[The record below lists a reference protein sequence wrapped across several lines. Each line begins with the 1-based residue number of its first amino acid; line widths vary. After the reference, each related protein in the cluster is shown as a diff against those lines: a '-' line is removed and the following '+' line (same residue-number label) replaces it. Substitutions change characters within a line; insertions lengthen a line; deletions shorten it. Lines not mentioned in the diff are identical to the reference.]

1 MNSKFSVRFWG
12 VRGSIACPGVETLR
26 YGGNTPCIEVRCG
39 GRLLILD
46 GGTGARP
53 LGNALMRAGAP
64 IDADILLSHCHID
77 HIVGLPFFAPFFAK
91 GHRFR
96 VWAGN
101 LLPSHDL
108 QEVMRILMGPPIF
121 PIGIDSFMAHVE
133 FRDFGAGEVLTP
145 SEGVTLR
152 TAPLDHPGGAT
163 GYRIEFGGRSL
174 AYLTDTESRGDF
186 DPRVVALA
194 RGAGLMIYDCTYTE
208 DRIGSKA
215 GWGHSTWEAG
225 VRLAD
230 LAGAKTL
237 CIFHHDPDHDD
248 ARMDKIAAEAK
259 ARRPGTIVAV
269 EGALVE
275 L

>member
-1 MNSKFSVRFWG
+1 
-12 VRGSIACPGVETLR
+12 
-26 YGGNTPCIEVRCG
+26 
-39 GRLLILD
+39 
-46 GGTGARP
+46 
-53 LGNALMRAGAP
+53 
-64 IDADILLSHCHID
+64 
-77 HIVGLPFFAPFFAK
+77 
-91 GHRFR
+91 
-96 VWAGN
+96 
-101 LLPSHDL
+101 
-108 QEVMRILMGPPIF
+108 
-121 PIGIDSFMAHVE
+121 
-133 FRDFGAGEVLTP
+133 
-145 SEGVTLR
+145 
-152 TAPLDHPGGAT
+152 
-163 GYRIEFGGRSL
+163 
-174 AYLTDTESRGDF
+174 
-186 DPRVVALA
+186 
-194 RGAGLMIYDCTYTE
+194 MIYDCTYTE